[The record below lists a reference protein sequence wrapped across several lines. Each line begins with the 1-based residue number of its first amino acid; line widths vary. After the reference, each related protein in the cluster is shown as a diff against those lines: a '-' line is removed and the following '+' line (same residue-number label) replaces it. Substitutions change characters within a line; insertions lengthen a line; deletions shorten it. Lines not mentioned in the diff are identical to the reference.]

1 LIPSLKN
8 IKGTLSDEFEKQWK
22 TFLPKVRNN
31 YRRAVSFNLTAKIY
45 SNSDINEDIIKVFY
59 EIYTNTMIR
68 NNANSVY
75 FFSLDY
81 FKNLILNNLSE
92 FSIVMVY
99 LGEIAISTELIIKK
113 NTTIFAFLGGTD
125 ANYYKYRPND
135 FLRVETIKW
144 AIKNNLKHYVL
155 GGGIKDF
162 DSLYKSKK
170 AFFPKD
176 KDITF
181 YTGRK
186 IVNNKI
192 YHELC
197 ENHVEDYTNIR
208 KEELKNYF
216 FPLYRF

>member
-1 LIPSLKN
+1 MTWAYCTKVTYNFFISEFIRFSLNKNYKDYNGLLIPSLKN

-135 FLRVETIKW
+135 FLRVEKP
-144 AIKNNLKHYVL
+144 V
-155 GGGIKDF
+155 
-162 DSLYKSKK
+162 
-170 AFFPKD
+170 
-176 KDITF
+176 
-181 YTGRK
+181 
-186 IVNNKI
+186 
-192 YHELC
+192 
-197 ENHVEDYTNIR
+197 
-208 KEELKNYF
+208 
-216 FPLYRF
+216 

>member
-1 LIPSLKN
+1 MTKKTRHVLGLSGGKDSAALAILMDKN
-8 IKGTLSDEFEKQWK
+8 Y
-22 TFLPKVRNN
+22 P
-31 YRRAVSFNLTAKIY
+31 
-45 SNSDINEDIIKVFY
+45 DIEV
-59 EIYTNTMIR
+59 E
-68 NNANSVY
+68 Y
-75 FFSLDY
+75 FFTDTGYELQETYD
-81 FKNLILNNLSE
+81 FLNKLKNLILNNLSE

-208 KEELKNYF
+208 KEELKNYQ
-216 FPLYRF
+216 